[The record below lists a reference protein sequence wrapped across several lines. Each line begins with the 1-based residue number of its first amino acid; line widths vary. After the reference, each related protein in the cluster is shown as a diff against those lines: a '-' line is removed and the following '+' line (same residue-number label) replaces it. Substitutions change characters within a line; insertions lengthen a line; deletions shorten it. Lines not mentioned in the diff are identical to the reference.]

1 MKKIFSCQRF
11 IVYFCAVAVL
21 LMNIAM
27 GYAQGVSD
35 QHLDSARK
43 AIRAIHATD
52 QFDNFLPNAAYD
64 LKNELISDDPNLA
77 TAISDIVDK
86 QALALVKRRSDLEK
100 EIANVYAKYFT
111 QKELDAITEF
121 YSSDTGKK
129 FLTEVPNIARDAYS
143 TFDTWRSSLMQDLIK
158 NVKKEMSETLNLND
172 SITPMK
178 SSTSDTPVKSNTSEN
193 QK

>member
-1 MKKIFSCQRF
+1 MKKIFSYQRF
-11 IVYFCAVAVL
+11 TVSFGAITILF
-21 LMNIAM
+21 MNIAM

-43 AIRAIHATD
+43 AISAIHATD
-52 QFDNFLPNAAYD
+52 QFDNFLPNAAHD

-100 EIANVYAKYFT
+100 EIAHVYAKYFT
-111 QKELDAITEF
+111 QKELDAITAF

-158 NVKKEMSETLNLND
+158 NVKKEMSETLNLNN
-172 SITPMK
+172 SITPTK
-178 SSTSDTPVKSNTSEN
+178 LDASKN
-193 QK
+193 KK